1 MLISY
6 EELARQFL
14 SDLDYTNEMR
24 NLKSVYESSLDLN
37 APYMKH
43 GVVLPKVCE
52 ELCTDQV
59 ITMSYLPRE
68 EV

>member
-1 MLISY
+1 
-6 EELARQFL
+6 
-14 SDLDYTNEMR
+14 LDYTNEMR